1 MAKLQLNASN
11 RKKVTVLASTIS
23 AILSGGVAYRAVAQE
38 ASTADEVVV
47 TGSRIV
53 RRDLDAATPIMTV
66 DTERLENTSTIS
78 VESVL
83 NQMPQFTPAQS
94 QFSAQGQIQTSPTAS
109 LGIGTVNLRGVGT
122 NRTLVLIDGRRA
134 QSANASLVVDL
145 NSVPSAAIARVE
157 TITGG
162 ASAVYGADA
171 LAGVVN
177 FVLKDNFEGV
187 SVDAQTSVTE
197 AGDGEESRFSSLIG
211 LNSSSGHANILLGVE
226 WYERDVA
233 YQKNRDFFTKGWNDP
248 ANTTSTF
255 LPSMAA
261 YNIDANNRPTQASID
276 ALFPQYPA
284 GTVNVNAATPP
295 VIFFNPDGSAWTRN
309 ATRALGFNDA
319 LLGRPDIGDGY
330 YGLIRQGNRIE
341 QIYQDGALSTPLERR
356 SAFAKGHVDLTDNLR
371 AFVQANY
378 SSSEVTTYSAGPPP
392 AYNTAWGGAIPNDG
406 RTSIPGGLQSLL
418 NTRRLDPDGSGPA
431 PAGAPG
437 SGAGGTWFLTRGLD
451 FAGNFGPSNE
461 SNVYQIMAGVEGS
474 FPDRDWTWEA
484 YYSSGKTS
492 ATNVYYGLPSVQKW
506 KALVASPEFG
516 RNQVINYATD
526 PNGAPILDAN
536 GNRIPVG
543 GGEYQLRCT
552 SGLPIFSGTTAST
565 TSDCLS
571 SIIGPYKSASTVTQ
585 DILEANLQG
594 KIADLRAG
602 ELRFAAG
609 VSNRKNG
616 FVYEPANAS
625 SSVFD
630 YPLGIFA
637 SNPAQ
642 GETKVSELYGELLV
656 PVTQRFDVSLGYR
669 YSDYDSAAGEVGTYK
684 AEFDW
689 KANDWMRLRA
699 GYQVANRAPNTAE
712 LFQSET
718 NQFQG
723 TFSSADPCAVTTLIP
738 GFGNRPDNPNRLQ
751 VQQICAQLITDYP
764 TPGSAAANSYM
775 EGTVPFTGI
784 NAILVGNPTLTSEEA
799 KTWTVGAVFTAPGGI
814 DGLTASLDFYNI
826 EITGA
831 IANFDG
837 QTIYN
842 KCFNRDGRSNP
853 GWSINDPG
861 GFCGLIDRSDGA
873 GTATGIVQ
881 APYLNTGFIT
891 TAGVDMAVNWD
902 KDLAGGTFYVNNL
915 LTFLDEF
922 KTQATLTDPVL
933 EYADTLGQGGQYKY
947 RLNSTVGYRFGGG
960 NASVGLRWR
969 YLPEVKNA
977 AYVTNRATTTRPT
990 DSYSTFDLFAG
1001 YTFNERYQLRGGID
1015 NVFDVDPAIV
1025 GATPTDSNSAST
1037 NSGYYDVL
1045 GPRLYVGLKIQF

>member
-1 MAKLQLNASN
+1 MAKMQLRAGK
-11 RKKVTVLASTIS
+11 RTRVKALASSIS
-23 AILSGGVAYRAVAQE
+23 AILGAGATVPTHAQE
-38 ASTADEVVV
+38 SLEEVVV

-53 RRDLDAATPIMTV
+53 RRDLDASTPIMTV
-66 DTERLENTSTIS
+66 DTERLENTSTLS

-134 QSANASLVVDL
+134 QPANASLVVDL
-145 NSVPSAAIARVE
+145 NSVPSAAIQRVE

-187 SVDAQTSVTE
+187 SVDVQTSMTE
-197 AGDGEESRFSSLIG
+197 AGDGEEQRFSSLIG
-211 LNSSSGHANILLGVE
+211 LNSGSGNANILLGAE
-226 WYERDVA
+226 WYERDIA
-233 YQKNRDFFTKGWNDP
+233 YQKNRDFYRNGWNDP
-248 ANTTSTF
+248 TNRASTF

-261 YNIDANNRPTQASID
+261 YNIDPYNRPTQAAID
-276 ALFPQYPA
+276 ALFPQFAP
-284 GTVNVNAATPP
+284 GTVNVNGAVPP

-309 ATRALGFNDA
+309 NQRAIGFNDS

-330 YGLIRQGNRIE
+330 YGLIRQGDRIE

-356 SAFAKGHVDLTDNLR
+356 SAFAKGHVDINDNLR

-378 SSSEVTTYSAGPPP
+378 SNSQVSTFSAGPPP

-406 RTSIPGGLQSLL
+406 RTSIPAGLQSLL
-418 NTRRLDPDGSGPA
+418 DTRQFDPDGSGPA
-431 PAGAPG
+431 SAGAPG
-437 SGAGGTWFLTRGLD
+437 SGADGTWFLTRGLD
-451 FAGNFGPSNE
+451 FVGQFGPTNE
-461 SNVYQIMAGVEGS
+461 SNVYQIMAGLEGS
-474 FPDRDWTWEA
+474 FEDRDWTWEA

-492 ATNVYYGLPSVQKW
+492 ATNVYYGLPSVQRW
-506 KALVASPEFG
+506 KALAASPEFG
-516 RNQVINYATD
+516 LNQVIDYLTGPDGN
-526 PNGAPILDAN
+526 PILN
-536 GNRIPVG
+536 SSGQRIPIG
-543 GGEYQLRCT
+543 GGEYRLQCT
-552 SGLPIFSGTTAST
+552 SGLPIFYGTTAGT
-565 TSDCLS
+565 TQDCIN

-594 KIADLRAG
+594 KIADMRAG

-609 VSNRKNG
+609 IGNRQNG

-625 SSVFD
+625 SSLFD

-637 SNPAQ
+637 SNSAQ
-642 GETKVSELYGELLV
+642 GETEVWEIYGELLI
-656 PVTQRFDVSLGYR
+656 PVTERFDVSLGYR
-669 YSDYDSAAGEVGTYK
+669 YSDYEGGAVGEVGTYK

-689 KANDWMRLRA
+689 QANDWMRLRA

-723 TFSSADPCAVTTLIP
+723 TFSSADPCASTTLIP
-738 GFGNRPDNPNRLQ
+738 RFGNRADNPNRLQ
-751 VQQICAQLITDYP
+751 VQQLCAQLIVDYP
-764 TPGSAAANSYM
+764 TPGTVAANTFM

-784 NAILVGNPTLTSEEA
+784 NAILVGNPQLTSEEA
-799 KTWTVGAVFTAPGGI
+799 ETQTVGVVFAAPGGI
-814 DGLTASLDFYNI
+814 EGVTASVDFYNI

-831 IANFDG
+831 ISTFDG
-837 QTIYN
+837 QTIYD

-853 GWSINDPG
+853 GYSINDPG
-861 GFCGLIDRSDGA
+861 GFCSLIDRSDGA
-873 GTATGIVQ
+873 GTANGIVQ
-881 APYLNTGFIT
+881 APYLNTGFIE
-891 TAGVDMAVNWD
+891 TAGVDMAVNWT
-902 KDLAGGTFYVNNL
+902 KDLAGGTFYLNNL
-915 LTFLDEF
+915 LTFLDTF
-922 KTQATLTDPVL
+922 KTQATRTDPVL
-933 EYADTLGQGGQYKY
+933 EYQDTLGQGGQFKH
-947 RLNSTVGYRFGGG
+947 RLNSTAGYRFGGG
-960 NASVGLRWR
+960 KASVGLRVR

-977 AYVTNRATTTRPT
+977 AYVTNPGTTNFPT
-990 DSYSTFDLFAG
+990 ESYSMFDLFAG

-1015 NVFDVDPAIV
+1015 NLFDTDPAIV
-1025 GATPTDSNSAST
+1025 GATPTDSNSSST

-1045 GPRLYVGLKIQF
+1045 GPRLYLGLKIDF

>member
-1 MAKLQLNASN
+1 MIIVQLQA
-11 RKKVTVLASTIS
+11 RKRTQLTLLASTIS
-23 AILSGGVAYRAVAQE
+23 AVLSGGAAHRAAAQE
-38 ASTADEVVV
+38 ARGVEEVLV

-53 RRDLDAATPIMTV
+53 RRDFDASTPIMTV
-66 DTERLENTSTIS
+66 DAERLESTSTLS

-134 QSANASLVVDL
+134 QPANASLVVDL
-145 NSVPSAAIARVE
+145 NSVPSAAVQRVE

-187 SVDAQTSVTE
+187 SVDVQTSVTE
-197 AGDGEESRFSSLIG
+197 AGDGEESRISSLIG
-211 LNSSSGHANILLGVE
+211 LNSGSGNANMLLGVE
-226 WYERDVA
+226 WYERDIA
-233 YQKNRDFFTKGWNDP
+233 YVKNRDFFTSGWHDP
-248 ANTTSTF
+248 ANITSTF

-261 YNIDANNRPTQASID
+261 YNIDPNNRPTQAAID
-276 ALFPQYPA
+276 ALFPQFPA

-309 ATRALGFNDA
+309 ATRALGFDDS
-319 LLGRPDIGDGY
+319 LLGRSDIGDGY
-330 YGLIRQGNRIE
+330 YGLIRQGDRIE
-341 QIYQDGALSTPLERR
+341 QIFMDGALSTPLERR
-356 SAFAKGHVDLTDNLR
+356 SAFAKGHVDINDNLR

-378 SSSEVTTYSAGPPP
+378 SGSEVRTFSAGPPP

-406 RTSIPGGLQSLL
+406 RTAIPAGLQSLL
-418 NTRRLDPDGSGPA
+418 DTRQLDPDGAGPA
-431 PAGAPG
+431 PAGPPG
-437 SGAGGTWFLTRGLD
+437 SGADGTWFLTRGLD
-451 FAGNFGPSNE
+451 FVGNFGPTNE
-461 SNVYQIMAGVEGS
+461 SNVYQIMAGFEGS
-474 FPDRDWTWEA
+474 FENRDWTWEA

-516 RNQVINYATD
+516 RNQVVDYLT
-526 PNGAPILDAN
+526 GADGNPVLDAN
-536 GNRIPVG
+536 GQRIPVG
-543 GGEYQLRCT
+543 GGEYRLQCT
-552 SGLPIFSGTTAST
+552 SGLPIFYGTTAQ
-565 TSDCLS
+565 TSQDCIS

-585 DILEANLQG
+585 DIFEANLQG
-594 KIADLRAG
+594 KVTDLRGG

-609 VSNRKNG
+609 MGHRKNG

-642 GETKVSELYGELLV
+642 GETEVWELYGELLV
-656 PVTQRFDVSLGYR
+656 PVTERLDVSLGYR
-669 YSDYDSAAGEVGTYK
+669 YSDYEGAAGKVGTYK

-689 KANDWMRLRA
+689 EANDWMRLRA

-751 VQQICAQLITDYP
+751 VQQLCAELIVDYP
-764 TPGSAAANSYM
+764 APGSAAADTYM

-784 NAILVGNPTLTSEEA
+784 NAILVGNPNLTSEEA
-799 KTWTVGAVFTAPGGI
+799 ETLTVGVVFAAPGI
-814 DGLTASLDFYNI
+814 EGLTASLDFYNI
-826 EITGA
+826 EIAGA
-831 IANFDG
+831 IATFDG

-853 GWSINDPG
+853 GWTINDPG
-861 GFCGLIDRSDGA
+861 GFCSLIDRSDGA
-873 GTATGIVQ
+873 GTANGIVQ
-881 APYLNTGFIT
+881 APYLNTGFIET
-891 TAGVDMAVNWD
+891 SGVDVAVNWT
-902 KDLAGGTFYVNNL
+902 KDLAGGTFYLNSL
-915 LTFLDEF
+915 LTFLNEF

-933 EYADTLGQGGQYKY
+933 EYQDTLGQGGQYKQ

-960 NASVGLRWR
+960 NANVGLRWR
-969 YLPEVKNA
+969 YLPKVKNA
-977 AYVTNRATTTRPT
+977 AYVTNPATTTRPT
-990 DSYSTFDLFAG
+990 DSYSMFDLFAG

-1015 NVFDVDPAIV
+1015 NVFDTDPAIV

-1037 NSGYYDVL
+1037 NSGYYDTL
-1045 GPRLYVGLKIQF
+1045 GPRLYVGLKIDF